1 MRFFPTVDDVQ
12 DHALA
17 FACLMVARARFEA
30 EVGNLQNAVTG
41 DETFSEQP
49 CNQWP
54 ADKRPGRMVKL
65 IREKLGDIE
74 EIQPIRTV
82 LTRAIKPTRG
92 DVVAF
97 LSRDIDPYG
106 PARDRSPR

>member
-1 MRFFPTVDDVQ
+1 
-12 DHALA
+12 
-17 FACLMVARARFEA
+17 
-30 EVGNLQNAVTG
+30 
-41 DETFSEQP
+41 
-49 CNQWP
+49 
-54 ADKRPGRMVKL
+54 MVKL

-97 LSRDIDPYG
+97 PSRDIDPYG